1 MFKGAWWSFRR
12 ICCAFLREI
21 TSVGNPFRNG
31 SGEWY
36 NGKALMKC
44 IKFIKQVHLYG
55 LKKSKPV
62 LSHTLLAPNGASR
75 QPFGLRDGS

>member
-1 MFKGAWWSFRR
+1 MDGLLEMFKGAWWSFRR

-36 NGKALMKC
+36 NPHEMYEIYRVCSSLWFEKE
-44 IKFIKQVHLYG
+44 
-55 LKKSKPV
+55 
-62 LSHTLLAPNGASR
+62 
-75 QPFGLRDGS
+75 